1 MVMGVSEGV
10 LVNLERGL
18 PFYIGIFFG
27 SMLFF
32 LGWNALNSFFLVG
45 PAVATY
51 VHHRTSGNRKNALT
65 AVLFPANLI
74 GLVVPALLG
83 GLILFLVTTWPYPVA
98 CYTFY
103 QRQRA
108 AARSPDAE
116 EPPPVAAG
124 AEAKVVGVVDGEK
137 EDAGGAQVGGSRLTR
152 SRMSSSCPR
161 TVSAEGRLG
170 QHSPIALRMYKRLV
184 SSRVP
189 LQKESGVVPCFDIRS
204 QFSDTVS
211 P

>member
-152 SRMSSSCPR
+152 SRTTCQSELNMS
-161 TVSAEGRLG
+161 
-170 QHSPIALRMYKRLV
+170 
-184 SSRVP
+184 
-189 LQKESGVVPCFDIRS
+189 LQESIETQV
-204 QFSDTVS
+204 
-211 P
+211 

>member
-137 EDAGGAQVGGSRLTR
+137 EDAGGAQVG
-152 SRMSSSCPR
+152 
-161 TVSAEGRLG
+161 
-170 QHSPIALRMYKRLV
+170 
-184 SSRVP
+184 VP
-189 LQKESGVVPCFDIRS
+189 LPVLSECFFASYSIVASCYRLLLPCKHGLILFKMSVQTWTLD
-204 QFSDTVS
+204 S
-211 P
+211 PT